1 MLSGFAEEEDGIM
14 GIEKVAKIISSYRIV
29 EDAFLFNPQM
39 AQTYSESVLP
49 LYVKVLEYQ
58 AIAAQH
64 FGRHT
69 LTRLGASMVKA
80 TGWND
85 ALTEIGELDNRS
97 RGSVLHLGIQAQQ
110 AGFEKMQG
118 NFSSLIKMFEN
129 RDDVLKS
136 YLKEFFVHKG
146 EVEQLLTD
154 LSTIPYKQDHRDV
167 RKELGLAYYG
177 SGQWFLQHETI
188 SSWRD
193 WKPNFNVVW
202 LVGSVGTGKSSLTSM
217 LLEDFAKT
225 PSGDLAFFYCSKKAA
240 KKDQQISARDS
251 VENVLR
257 TLIIQL
263 SMSADG
269 SSISDEIREYHTRS
283 KQGIRGGGMELS
295 DCISLL
301 EGIIAKDERP
311 RITIVIDALD
321 ECVNF
326 NKLLEIL
333 QQLFASKDKVRIF
346 FSSRFDVDVQRH
358 FSDIQKIVIEQQNGP
373 DILKYIDTEIVERR
387 VGSGL
392 TDEQAVELKSI
403 LMRRHEGM

>member
-1 MLSGFAEEEDGIM
+1 MLSGFEEEEAAISGL
-14 GIEKVAKIISSYRIV
+14 EKVAKIISSYRFV
-29 EDAFLFNPQM
+29 EDAFLCNPQM

-58 AIAAQH
+58 AIAAQY

-69 LTRLGASMVKA
+69 LTRFGVGMVKA
-80 TGWND
+80 AGWND
-85 ALTEIGELDNRS
+85 ALAGISDLDNRS

-110 AGFEKMQG
+110 AGFAQMEG

-154 LSTIPYKQDHRDV
+154 LSTISYKQDHRDV
-167 RKELGLAYYG
+167 RKELGSAYYG
-177 SGQWFLQHETI
+177 SGQWFLQHETV
-188 SSWRD
+188 SNWRE
-193 WKPNFNVVW
+193 WKPNFNVLW

-217 LLEDFAKT
+217 LLEDFAKK

-240 KKDQQISARDS
+240 KKDQQFSARDS

-257 TLIIQL
+257 TLLIQL

-269 SSISDEIREYHTRS
+269 SSISEEIRAYHTRS

-295 DCISLL
+295 DCITLL
-301 EGIIAKDERP
+301 EEIISKDDRP
-311 RITIVIDALD
+311 RIPIVIDPLD

-326 NKLLEIL
+326 NQLLEIL
-333 QQLFASKDKVRIF
+333 QQVFASKDNVRIF
-346 FSSRFDVDVQRH
+346 FSSRFDVDVHRH
-358 FSDIQKIVIEQQNGP
+358 FSEAQKIVIEQQNGP
-373 DILKYIDTEIVERR
+373 DILNYIDTEIAERR